1 MPAKEKNFNSVA
13 DSLERALGEGAA
25 GRERDWIGGV
35 DRALAAVEE
44 AVRRRAASLRTPD
57 GYLIDV
63 DRPRLPSPAV
73 ERRTEELE
81 RQLRLLLERARSL
94 RGQVRGAAE
103 GIGLE
108 ADPAELA
115 GALSVAP
122 EAGAVAALG
131 VFRQQAREL
140 AEALRHF
147 EEQEADLVLDS
158 ITPDIGAG
166 D

>member
-1 MPAKEKNFNSVA
+1 MPVNETNLNSVA
-13 DSLERALGEGAA
+13 EVLEHALAEGAA
-25 GRERDWIGGV
+25 GREPEWIAGV
-35 DRALAAVEE
+35 DRAFAAVEE
-44 AVRRRAASLRTPD
+44 GVRRRAESLRSPD
-57 GYLIDV
+57 GHLVEV

-73 ERRTEELE
+73 DRRTEELE
-81 RQLRLLLERARSL
+81 RRLHELLERAQSL

-108 ADPAELA
+108 QNPAEVA

-131 VFRQQAREL
+131 VFRQQAHEL

-147 EEQEADLVLDS
+147 EEQAADLVLDS
-158 ITPDIGAG
+158 VTPDLGAG

>member
-1 MPAKEKNFNSVA
+1 MPAKQKNFNTVA
-13 DSLERALGEGAA
+13 DGLERALGGDAP
-25 GRERDWIGGV
+25 GREQDWIGGV

-44 AVRRRAASLRTPD
+44 AVRRRAAALRTPD
-57 GYLIDV
+57 GQLVEV

-73 ERRTEELE
+73 DRRIEQLE
-81 RQLRLLLERARSL
+81 RELQQVLERAKAL
-94 RGQVRGAAE
+94 RDQVRGAAE

-108 ADPAELA
+108 QPPEEAA

-131 VFRQQAREL
+131 VFRQQARDL
-140 AEALRHF
+140 VEALRHL
-147 EEQEADLVLDS
+147 EREEADLVLDS

>member
-1 MPAKEKNFNSVA
+1 MPAKQKNFNTVA
-13 DSLERALGEGAA
+13 DGLERALGEGAP
-25 GRERDWIGGV
+25 GREQDWIGGA

-44 AVRRRAASLRTPD
+44 AVRRRVEALRTPD
-57 GYLIDV
+57 GQLVDV

-73 ERRTEELE
+73 DRRTDGLE
-81 RQLRLLLERARSL
+81 RELRQVLERAQTL

-108 ADPAELA
+108 QPPEEAA

-131 VFRQQAREL
+131 VFRQQARAL
-140 AEALRHF
+140 AEALRRL
-147 EEQEADLVLDS
+147 EQQEADLVLDS